1 MIAITESNGDTA
13 YIAAA
18 TIARLEAT
26 GSGDMY
32 RGNHCVILTREGV
45 RIVCRQTPAEII
57 ARIAAFEAQANT
69 AATLRDKFAMAVLTG
84 IQANPA
90 CDEWTSHQV
99 AEFAY
104 KHADAM
110 LAERNK
116 GGAQ

>member
-57 ARIAAFEAQANT
+57 ARLEAFEAQANT
-69 AATLRDKFAMAVLTG
+69 AATLRDKFAMAALAG
-84 IQANPA
+84 MHSRAA
-90 CDEWTSHQV
+90 FDEWEHV
-99 AEFAY
+99 NFAFAAY
-104 KHADAM
+104 QSADAM
-110 LAERNK
+110 MAERQK